1 MPAKRIDISNI
12 GVVTFTKLARS
23 RSIRLSISQRGVRVS
38 MPPWTPYAAAI
49 AFVNQQSNWIQQQ
62 LGKHTTQELYD
73 GQKIGKLHTLQFEAI
88 SDSQAITSRVTSTKL
103 LVRHYTREATTSYEV
118 QARARTA
125 AIRALRKETLQLL
138 KPRLTN
144 LAQKHGFTFA
154 TVQAKELTRR
164 WGSCDNHQNI
174 TLNLYLM
181 QLEWPEIDYVLCHE
195 LTHTEHM
202 NHGEDFWARL
212 TAILPSA
219 KRLAKIVRHTQP
231 ALIPSKSAT
240 ALDDDMAY

>member
-1 MPAKRIDISNI
+1 MPAKRIDILNI

-38 MPPWTPYAAAI
+38 MPSWTPYAAAVS
-49 AFVNQQSNWIQQQ
+49 FVNQQSDWIQQQ
-62 LGKHTTQELYD
+62 LGKHTTQELHD
-73 GQKIGKLHTLQFEAI
+73 GQKIGKLHTLQFEVI
-88 SDSQAITSRVTSTKL
+88 SDTQAITSRVTPTKL
-103 LVRHYTREATTSYEV
+103 LVRHYAHEAITSPAV

-138 KPRLTN
+138 KPRLTA
-144 LAQKHGFTFA
+144 LAEAHSFTFG

-164 WGSCDNHQNI
+164 WGSCDSHHNI

-202 NHGEDFWARL
+202 NHGEDFWTRL
-212 TAILPSA
+212 IAVLPSA
-219 KRLAKIVRHTQP
+219 RRLAKTVRHTQP